1 MRHLSEYQAGAA
13 FFLLLQTEKPC
24 RLRQGFTNSIG
35 SAAFLHEKTYARYW
49 ALASGG
55 TRLLPVAHTTPVPPG
70 QKAGFFPGRKPSA
83 GQNQQQRS
91 PRSPHR
97 HWAQGRFPQGCRDP
111 SDRKR
116 ASRPGRYIPRQA
128 GLHDTSHEA
137 GGTADSPSASVVPIR
152 PGSCTQI
159 PFCMQGA
166 CTGSTKKQ
174 CPASWKTC
182 CSLSCLARRNAATL

>member
-1 MRHLSEYQAGAA
+1 MKRLMQDIGRWPPAA
-13 FFLLLQTEKPC
+13 QGFC
-24 RLRQGFTNSIG
+24 RLP
-35 SAAFLHEKTYARYW
+35 
-49 ALASGG
+49 
-55 TRLLPVAHTTPVPPG
+55 TRCAPPVPPG